1 MRLLVIA
8 PYYHTFIKGLVEA
21 EANYLE
27 EVDVLIYH
35 NRLVELTKYLPAFGY
50 LRFARF
56 FTKDKIVDLNKKP
69 KNVDVR
75 LISTISFT
83 NLSFSS
89 KRKTHWENV
98 ANKFERILRDD
109 KIEFDLFHAHFT
121 WPWGYIG
128 VKLKEKFEVPLII
141 TGHGYDVYDLPFR
154 NRRYFEM
161 VRETLSSAD
170 RIITVSHGNFKFI
183 KKLGIK
189 TKTEVIPNGF
199 DSKLFYPI
207 DSRNC
212 REVLGLPVNKKII
225 LNVGHLE
232 KVKGHE
238 YLIEAMK
245 KIVKKGGNVLCII
258 VGDGSLRGKLEKQI
272 KKLKLGDYVKLV
284 GAKPHDEI
292 PYWMNACDVFV
303 LPSLSEGNPIV
314 MFEVLAC
321 GKPFVGTKV
330 GGIPEIIT
338 SEDYGLLCEPAN
350 PEDLAE
356 NILVALE
363 KEWDSEKIRKY
374 AERFSWENIAKKIV
388 EIYEEVINEKE

>member
-8 PYYHTFIKGLVEA
+8 PHYHTFIKGLVEA
-21 EANYLE
+21 EAKYLE
-27 EVDVLIYH
+27 GVDVLIYH

-50 LRFARF
+50 LRFTRF

-69 KNVDVR
+69 ENVDVR

-98 ANKFERILRDD
+98 ANKFERVLRDN
-109 KIEFDLFHAHFT
+109 KIEFDLIHAHFI

-128 VKLKEKFEVPLII
+128 VKLKEKKFEVPVII

-154 NRRYFEM
+154 NNRYFEM
-161 VRETLSSAD
+161 VREILNSAN
-170 RIITVSHGNFKFI
+170 RIITVSHSNFKFI
-183 KKLGIK
+183 KKLEIK

-199 DSKLFYPI
+199 NSKLFYPI

-212 REVLGLPVNKKII
+212 KEVLGLPVNKRII
-225 LNVGHLE
+225 LTVGHLR

-245 KIVKKGGNVLCII
+245 KIVKKRGDILCII

-272 KKLKLGDYVKLV
+272 KKLNLGDYVKLV

-292 PYWMNACDVFV
+292 PYWMNACDIFV
-303 LPSLSEGNPIV
+303 LPSLSEGNPTV

-374 AERFSWENIAKKIV
+374 AEQFSWENIAKKIV
-388 EIYEEVINEKE
+388 GVYEEVLEID

>member
-27 EVDVLIYH
+27 GVDVLIYH

-69 KNVDVR
+69 ENVDVR
-75 LISTISFT
+75 LIPTISFT

-98 ANKFERILRDD
+98 ANKFERVLRDN
-109 KIEFDLFHAHFT
+109 KIKFDLFHVHFT

-154 NRRYFEM
+154 DRRYFEM

-170 RIITVSHGNFKFI
+170 RIITVSHSNFKFI

-212 REVLGLPVNKKII
+212 REVLGLPVNKRII

-245 KIVKKGGNVLCII
+245 KIVKKRGDILCII
-258 VGDGSLRGKLEKQI
+258 VGDGSLRVKLEKQI
-272 KKLKLGDYVKLV
+272 KKLNLGDYVKLV

-292 PYWMNACDVFV
+292 PYWMNACDIFV
-303 LPSLSEGNPIV
+303 LPSLSEGNPTV

-356 NILVALE
+356 KILVALE

-374 AERFSWENIAKKIV
+374 AEQFSWENIAKKIV
-388 EIYEEVINEKE
+388 RVYEEVLEID